1 MNIKQYFFEYES
13 SYIPAEEVM
22 QITETMLDDF
32 YLKANDTEQF
42 NVFFHLQNELF
53 YLLNKGLNKEAAH
66 ISYLISYYL
75 FVVLTPPHSEILAQ
89 EFAKEAIK
97 MDNCP
102 KYLEWLDEV
111 KAGN

>member
-1 MNIKQYFFEYES
+1 MDIKQYFFDYES
-13 SYIPAEEVM
+13 TYIPEEKVM
-22 QITETMLDDF
+22 QITEKMLDDL
-32 YLKANDTEQF
+32 YATANDTEQF

-53 YLLNKGLNKEAAH
+53 YLLNKEMNKEAAY

-75 FVVLTPPHSEILAQ
+75 FVALTPPHSETLAQ

-97 MDNCP
+97 LDSCP
-102 KYLEWLDEV
+102 KYLEWLEEV